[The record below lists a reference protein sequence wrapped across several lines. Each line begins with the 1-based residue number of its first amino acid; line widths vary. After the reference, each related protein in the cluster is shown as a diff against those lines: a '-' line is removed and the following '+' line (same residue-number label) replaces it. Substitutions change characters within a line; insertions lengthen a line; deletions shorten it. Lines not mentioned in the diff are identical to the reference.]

1 MPVVNQRSRQ
11 RSPRPEI
18 RGDAPP
24 STLVP
29 RCGQPV
35 GGRCLTCENA
45 TAAGAYPLRT
55 PCGDPPQEDVWGY
68 APASLFGPMLR
79 TWLAKEV
86 IAMSPIHI
94 PPEWDDNDVLYFEEF
109 CTFVRTP
116 QRTARDWKRRGI
128 GPRWWRINGNGR
140 LYTTVAEL
148 RRFLAAGRRRESR
161 MSDTAM
167 KQRR

>member
-1 MPVVNQRSRQ
+1 MGV
-11 RSPRPEI
+11 RP
-18 RGDAPP
+18 
-24 STLVP
+24 SVTL
-29 RCGQPV
+29 R
-35 GGRCLTCENA
+35 
-45 TAAGAYPLRT
+45 
-55 PCGDPPQEDVWGY
+55 
-68 APASLFGPMLR
+68 PMLR

-148 RRFLAAGRRRESR
+148 RRFLAAGRRRESG
-161 MSDTAM
+161 DE
-167 KQRR
+167 

>member
-1 MPVVNQRSRQ
+1 MWTTFGGTLSDLRKR
-11 RSPRPEI
+11 EG
-18 RGDAPP
+18 RG
-24 STLVP
+24 SV
-29 RCGQPV
+29 
-35 GGRCLTCENA
+35 
-45 TAAGAYPLRT
+45 PLRT
-55 PCGDPPQEDVWGY
+55 PLLGPPQEDVWGY
-68 APASLFGPMLR
+68 APASLFRPMLR

-140 LYTTVAEL
+140 LSTTVAEL
-148 RRFLAAGRRRESR
+148 RRVLAAGRRRESR
-161 MSDTAM
+161 DE
-167 KQRR
+167 